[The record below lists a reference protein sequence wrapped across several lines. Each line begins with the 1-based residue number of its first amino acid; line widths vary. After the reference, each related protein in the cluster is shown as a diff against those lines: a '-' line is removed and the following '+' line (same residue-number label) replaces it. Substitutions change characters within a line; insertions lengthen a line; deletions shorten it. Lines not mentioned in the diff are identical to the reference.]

1 MPAGGARAD
10 FVESRL
16 VLEWRRYL
24 TARLMAGYYA
34 DRAFFRLHQ
43 QAGLLDNPD
52 QARSP
57 GARRTPRSSPAPGG
71 CRTPQTAVH
80 ASVLVHAPL
89 NPGMYLVGLAN
100 SAARGA
106 PQHSAKMPAAGVA
119 GRWRSR
125 PGPVHGRRSPAP

>member
-1 MPAGGARAD
+1 MRRPLCATVPAGGARAD

-57 GARRTPRSSPAPGG
+57 GAGCSPRSSPAPVA
-71 CRTPQTAVH
+71 AVH
-80 ASVLVHAPL
+80 PRPPRMHPSWYMHP
-89 NPGMYLVGLAN
+89 
-100 SAARGA
+100 SI
-106 PQHSAKMPAAGVA
+106 PA
-119 GRWRSR
+119 
-125 PGPVHGRRSPAP
+125 